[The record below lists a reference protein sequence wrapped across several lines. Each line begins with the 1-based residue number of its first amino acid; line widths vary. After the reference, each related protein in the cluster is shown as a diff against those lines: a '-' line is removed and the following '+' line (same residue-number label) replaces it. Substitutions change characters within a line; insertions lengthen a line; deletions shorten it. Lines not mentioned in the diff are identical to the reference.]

1 MIIFNLFSLELIAS
15 NIDWKSHVITIN
27 HNIKYIHTN
36 IKSYN
41 LIQILNSEDRD
52 EDRNED
58 GNGNQH
64 ILNKLKNIKSI
75 WNNNILNYSKFFNID
90 FNNLILD
97 IDYSLVPIY
106 ITNNDLIIGVFLY
119 NQKNINKLKQNINL
133 TPIIFGCLSII
144 DNNIYNNVDNNVNN
158 INNDNYNIISGIL
171 KFKLVNNINFNDTYM
186 SLDKYNI
193 SLKHIFIN
201 AKNYLPKFKII
212 RNEQISYNEFSKS
225 AKSITLPTSLP
236 ATLSPELN

>member
-58 GNGNQH
+58 ENGNQH
-64 ILNKLKNIKSI
+64 ILNSLKNIKSI
-75 WNNNILNYSKFFNID
+75 WNKNILNYSKYFDIEFK
-90 FNNLILD
+90 NLILD

-106 ITNNDLIIGVFLY
+106 ITNNDLIIGIFLY
-119 NQKNINKLKQNINL
+119 NQKNINKLKNNINL

-144 DNNIYNNVDNNVNN
+144 DNNIDNNVNN

-171 KFKLVNNINFNDTYM
+171 KFKLVNNIKFNDTYI
-186 SLDKYNI
+186 SLYKYNI
-193 SLKHIFIN
+193 SLKHILVN
-201 AKNYLPKFKII
+201 ARHYLPKFKII